1 MRFALDEIER
11 ARAPAHRL
19 VQSVG
24 FHRRGTRRMPGLA
37 LEPQLHRT
45 DPAMREH
52 RFAVGRVGADPAR
65 QTVLPLEEGFDAAL
79 IVGLLVASYPDRG
92 SPARGRRGSPP
103 AAQTGRARWR

>member
-37 LEPQLHRT
+37 LDPQLHRT

-52 RFAVGRVGADPAR
+52 RFAVGRFGADHAR
-65 QTVLPLEEGFDAAL
+65 NTVLTLEEGFDAART
-79 IVGLLVASYPDRG
+79 VCLLVAAEPEPG
-92 SPARGRRGSPP
+92 VPAP
-103 AAQTGRARWR
+103 AAPGNGE